1 LSQLAKPERIDK
13 LQQTFKSVEDDYLR
27 LLKIGSNGF
36 NGEGVET
43 DEDAEDEELEDNAND
58 RPVKRARFK

>member
-1 LSQLAKPERIDK
+1 MSQLPKPERIDK

-36 NGEGVET
+36 NGDGVET
-43 DEDAEDEELEDNAND
+43 DEDAEDEELADDAND

>member
-1 LSQLAKPERIDK
+1 
-13 LQQTFKSVEDDYLR
+13 VEDDYLR

-36 NGEGVET
+36 NGDGVET
-43 DEDAEDEELEDNAND
+43 DEDAEDEEMEVDTND